1 MTHTHNE
8 NEHDRINDAAQE
20 VWRTAEDLYINHHNG
35 DKTLN
40 RRIMACKHAATT
52 LQERLEAHIENTVD
66 VDDDLKRLKT
76 YDKIAGALWKIG
88 IGVAI
93 SFIGYWIMM

>member
-35 DKTLN
+35 DKVLN
-40 RRIMACKHAATT
+40 RRIMACKHAGDK
-52 LQERLEAHIENTVD
+52 LLERLESHIENTVD

-93 SFIGYWIMM
+93 SFIGYWIMA